1 MHKPTIHLVFKTH
14 LDIGF
19 TDHAE
24 KVRRQYHEV
33 FIPQALATAEHFFRE
48 NPENPQFIWTTGA
61 WLIADHLA
69 TRPAAEVERLEGAI
83 RNGLIRWHGLPFT
96 THSELMSPAL
106 FRAGLSYS
114 QMLDARFGFQTRA
127 AKMTDVPGHTLGI
140 VPLMAAAGIRFLHI
154 GVNTA
159 SPVPAVPPLF
169 RWRAPDGSEIV
180 VMYEDSYGGVQ
191 FPEGLSEGLGFA
203 HTQDN
208 IGPQTVS
215 QTAEVYRALRHA
227 HPDANIRAA
236 TLEAYGDILWARK
249 ETLPVVEIEPGD
261 SWIHG
266 AGADPVKMARFRSLQ
281 RLYDDFEAEGL
292 SDARAAFGRDLAM
305 LAEHTCG
312 VDIKTYLRDDK
323 AWDRPA
329 FEEAR
334 KNDYRFAFS
343 EASWAEQRDYIARA
357 VKNLDGQ
364 DRTRANDALADAAPL
379 PRKAPQNPVRAN
391 AFAVGGWSGELDPET
406 GDITRL
412 EAPDGRIAANGAP
425 IGYRHES
432 YDASDVAAHMETYLT
447 HREEW
452 AILDHDKPGLSHAGT
467 ARSAIFS
474 PRFLGLEKDGERVVL
489 HHEMPPEAHRDLG
502 APKRTELHLR
512 SDGETLHI
520 ALVLREKPANR
531 MPEAGF
537 FCLAPD
543 GFSQWS
549 FLKTGLWHAAG
560 RTAENGGGQ
569 LQAIFAARSRRAD
582 GVRLQV
588 LPRDTPLVA
597 PMGRKFM
604 PYSRA
609 PSRYDSGIRFNI
621 YNNKWGTNFPMWW
634 EGEMQARFELSLRH
648 CQ

>member
-24 KVRRQYHEV
+24 KVRQQYHEV
-33 FIPQALATAEHFFRE
+33 FIPQALTTAEHFHRE
-48 NPENPQFIWTTGA
+48 NPEQPAFIWTTGA
-61 WLIADHLA
+61 WLIWDHLK
-69 TRPAAEVERLEGAI
+69 TRPAAEAARLERAI
-83 RNGLIRWHGLPFT
+83 VNGLIRWHGLPFT

-114 QMLDARFGFQTRA
+114 QMLDAHFGVKTHA

-159 SPVPAVPPLF
+159 SPVPAFPPLC
-169 RWRAPDGSEIV
+169 RWRAPDGSEVV

-191 FPEGLSEGLGFA
+191 FPDGLSDGIGFA

-208 IGPQTVS
+208 IGPQSVS
-215 QTAEVYRALRHA
+215 QTAEVYRAIRHT
-227 HPDANIRAA
+227 HPDADICAA
-236 TLEAYGDILWARK
+236 TLETYGEILWARK
-249 ETLPVVEIEPGD
+249 ETLPVVDIEPGD

-281 RLYDDFEAEGL
+281 RLYDAFEAEGL
-292 SDARAAFGRDLAM
+292 TDTRSAFGRDLAM

-312 VDIKTYLRDDK
+312 VDIKTYLRDDR
-323 AWDRPA
+323 AWDRAA
-329 FEEAR
+329 FEAAR
-334 KNDYRFAFS
+334 KSDYRFIFS
-343 EASWAEQRDYIARA
+343 EASWAEQRDYITKA
-357 VKNLDGQ
+357 VANLDGQ
-364 DRTRANDALADAAPL
+364 DRARAEDALAGAAPQPL
-379 PRKAPQNPVRAN
+379 KSPPDPVRAN
-391 AFAVGGWSGELDPET
+391 RFTVGGWSGELDPET
-406 GDITRL
+406 GDIIQLGT
-412 EAPDGRIAANGAP
+412 PDGRIAANGAL

-432 YDASDVAAHMETYLT
+432 YDAGDVAAHMETYLT

-452 AILDHDKPGLSHAGT
+452 AILDHDKPGLSHAAS
-467 ARSAIFS
+467 ARSAVFA
-474 PRFLGLEKDGERVVL
+474 PRFLGLESDGDRVVL
-489 HHEMPPEAHRDLG
+489 HHEMPLEAHRHLG
-502 APKRTELHLR
+502 APKRTELHLQ
-512 SDGETLHI
+512 SDGEALHI
-520 ALVLREKPANR
+520 SLVLREKPANR

-537 FCLAPD
+537 FSLAVD
-543 GFSQWS
+543 DFGQWS
-549 FLKTGLWHAAG
+549 FLKTGLWHMAG

-569 LQAIFAARSRRAD
+569 LQAIFAARSRHAN
-582 GVRLQV
+582 GARLEV
-588 LPRDTPLVA
+588 LPLDTPLVA
-597 PMGRKFM
+597 PLGQKFM

-609 PSRYDSGIRFNI
+609 PSRYDSGIHFNI

-634 EGEMQARFELSLRH
+634 EGEVQARFKLSIKH